1 MFTSNYHPLKHF
13 KILLGEIKISIFMC
27 SCYTVSLGI
36 IIFVTV
42 GFGRVWVYACGC
54 MRVGLLVWVHVKSNQ
69 TKNWR
74 EKIKVFPC
82 TVSPPT
88 DLPLNCSLKAS
99 VVVAKVRKVPPQ
111 AAPHHAHP
119 IWLQS
124 GSKVLQP

>member
-1 MFTSNYHPLKHF
+1 
-13 KILLGEIKISIFMC
+13 MC
-27 SCYTVSLGI
+27 WWMIAY
-36 IIFVTV
+36 V
-42 GFGRVWVYACGC
+42 GGYGCGC
-54 MRVGLLVWVHVKSNQ
+54 MRVGVCVWVYACWFTRVGACEKQSDQ
-69 TKNWR
+69 KLAG
-74 EKIKVFPC
+74 KIKVAPS

-111 AAPHHAHP
+111 AAPHHALL